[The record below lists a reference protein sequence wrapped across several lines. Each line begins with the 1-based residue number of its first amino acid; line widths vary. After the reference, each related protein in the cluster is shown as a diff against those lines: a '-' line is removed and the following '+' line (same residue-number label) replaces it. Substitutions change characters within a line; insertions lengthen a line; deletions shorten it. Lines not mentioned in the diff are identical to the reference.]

1 MIYMEEK
8 VYIILASD
16 NNYIQHATV
25 AITSI
30 LCNTKKPD
38 ELCFFLIEDNIDPS
52 NKIKIEKTVQSLG
65 SHIAFLKV
73 QEDNF
78 KNVFVS
84 GGLTKA
90 AYLRLS
96 LTDIVPHEIN
106 KILYLDCDLL
116 ILDDIRKIWDFD
128 LQDKA
133 LAAVEDFGVLSS
145 ASKCREKKEHLG
157 WNREYSYFNSGV
169 MLINLKKW
177 RKFNYTQKLL
187 KLIENNKFRHHD
199 QDALNFLFMKDWA
212 KLNLRWNIIPP
223 VFNMILTVLFD
234 SKMRKEAISALNNPA
249 IIHYAGGYKPW
260 EYPEYKCFNAKYYEY
275 LMLTEYKDVK
285 MPQPKLEG
293 RKHFIVKQIL
303 RLKWAGIIRKIIN
316 IINNI

>member
-84 GGLTKA
+84 GGA
-90 AYLRLS
+90 
-96 LTDIVPHEIN
+96 D
-106 KILYLDCDLL
+106 
-116 ILDDIRKIWDFD
+116 
-128 LQDKA
+128 
-133 LAAVEDFGVLSS
+133 
-145 ASKCREKKEHLG
+145 
-157 WNREYSYFNSGV
+157 
-169 MLINLKKW
+169 
-177 RKFNYTQKLL
+177 
-187 KLIENNKFRHHD
+187 
-199 QDALNFLFMKDWA
+199 
-212 KLNLRWNIIPP
+212 
-223 VFNMILTVLFD
+223 
-234 SKMRKEAISALNNPA
+234 
-249 IIHYAGGYKPW
+249 
-260 EYPEYKCFNAKYYEY
+260 
-275 LMLTEYKDVK
+275 
-285 MPQPKLEG
+285 
-293 RKHFIVKQIL
+293 
-303 RLKWAGIIRKIIN
+303 
-316 IINNI
+316 